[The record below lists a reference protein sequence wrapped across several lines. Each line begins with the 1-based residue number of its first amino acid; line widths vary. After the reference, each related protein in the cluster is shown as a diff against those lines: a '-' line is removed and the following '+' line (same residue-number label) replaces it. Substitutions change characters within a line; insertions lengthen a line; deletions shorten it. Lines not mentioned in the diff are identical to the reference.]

1 MATAFP
7 SNPKDQVPHV
17 VIVGGG
23 FGGLYAARAL
33 ARAPVRVTLID
44 KRNYH
49 LFRPMIYQVAT
60 GLLSA
65 DEIAAPLRGILRNQ
79 NNTDVLMAEVTG
91 LDMARKV
98 VSLQQNEVPY
108 DYLILATGIH
118 YNYFG
123 HDDWK
128 QFAPGL
134 DSVDDA
140 DRIRGKILL
149 SFEAAEKLAATGDP
163 NSPLIQELLT
173 FVLVGGGTAG
183 VEMAGTIAGMTHET
197 MRNEFHHIN
206 PSHARV
212 LLYEA
217 LPRILSAYPESLAAK
232 AHQHLEQLGVQIF
245 TNTPV
250 QRVDQ
255 QGIVARDKRV
265 PSKTVIWCAGVQ
277 ASAAAQWL
285 GTETDR
291 HGKVKVGA
299 DLSVPE
305 HPEVFVIGDTAGII
319 AETRNLFG
327 FKRKKPEPMPGVAQP
342 AIQAGQYVAGVIRRK
357 VAGRPPA
364 PPFWY
369 WDKGNLA
376 IVGRTYAIADLN
388 CLRFSGFPA
397 WILWAVVHIYFL
409 IGFSNRL
416 LVMMRW
422 TAAFL
427 TRSRT
432 VRIFPLPDQAFP
444 VIPGKTA
451 PLTDT
456 FATAEPER
464 KVS

>member
-1 MATAFP
+1 MAAVSTAGR
-7 SNPKDQVPHV
+7 VPHV

-23 FGGLYAARAL
+23 FGGLYAARKL
-33 ARAPVRVTLID
+33 GKAPVRVTLVD
-44 KRNYH
+44 KHNYH

-79 NNTDVLMAEVTG
+79 SNTDVLMAEVTAV
-91 LDMARKV
+91 DMQRRV
-98 VSLQQNEVPY
+98 VRIEQDEIPY

-123 HDDWK
+123 HEEWK
-128 QFAPGL
+128 KFAPGL

-149 SFEAAEKLAATGDP
+149 AFEAAEKLAATENADP
-163 NSPLIQELLT
+163 SLIQELLT
-173 FVLVGGGTAG
+173 FVIVGAGTAG
-183 VEMAGTIAGMTHET
+183 VEMAGTIAGMTREA
-197 MRNEFHHIN
+197 MRNDFRHIN
-206 PSHARV
+206 PAHSRI

-232 AHQHLEQLGVQIF
+232 ARQHLEQIGVKVF

-250 QRVDQ
+250 AKVDKE
-255 QGIVARDKRV
+255 GIVVHDARI
-265 PSKTVIWCAGVQ
+265 PSRTVIWCAGVQ
-277 ASAAAQWL
+277 ASSAAQWL

-291 HGKVKVGA
+291 HDKVKVGP
-299 DLSVPE
+299 DLSVPG
-305 HPEVFVIGDTAGII
+305 HPDVFVIGDTASIV

-342 AIQAGQYVAGVIRRK
+342 AIQEGQYVAGVIRRRLE
-357 VAGRPPA
+357 GRPPA

-376 IVGRTYAIADLN
+376 IVGRTYAIADLE

-397 WILWAVVHIYFL
+397 WVLWAVVHIYFL

-416 LVMMRW
+416 LVMLRW
-422 TAAFL
+422 GGAFL
-427 TRSRT
+427 TRSRN
-432 VRIFPLPDQAFP
+432 VRIFPLDQQTFAA
-444 VIPGKTA
+444 IPENTL
-451 PLTDT
+451 PLT
-456 FATAEPER
+456 EPPAHGDAQAD
-464 KVS
+464 KKKAS